1 MKRKSATSSPV
12 SYGNLQ
18 DNPNLIA
25 TNLRLVDRQ
34 KSLQDTIDDLTD
46 KNQTLTRKL
55 NEIADLTES
64 DDDAED
70 LLDDIQDI
78 AESIDGNGGN
88 GNGGGG
94 NGHGADD
101 D

>member
-34 KSLQDTIDDLTD
+34 KSLQDKIDDLTD
-46 KNQTLTRKL
+46 ENKMLTRKMH
-55 NEIADLTES
+55 EIADLTES

-88 GNGGGG
+88 GNGGG
-94 NGHGADD
+94 NGRADD
-101 D
+101 DD